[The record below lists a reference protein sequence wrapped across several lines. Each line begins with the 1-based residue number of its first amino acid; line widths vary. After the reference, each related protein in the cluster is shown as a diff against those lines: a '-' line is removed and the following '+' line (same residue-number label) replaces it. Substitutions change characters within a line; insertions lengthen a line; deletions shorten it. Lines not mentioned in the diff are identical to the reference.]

1 MVSERDSKIGAQ
13 SKRTI
18 MCNVC
23 ATVECRRG
31 YPKGI
36 PPFCLATRF
45 HEILE
50 QTKTEYSAPDVIDI
64 YLASG
69 RVVANGY
76 GKWPRIQEAIEFAK
90 ELNLKKI
97 GFASC
102 VALIR
107 ELGLITELFLGAGF
121 DTISAC
127 CQLGRVSPEARGVTV
142 DYRDLRGL
150 YCNPI
155 AQAEIL
161 NTEGTQ
167 MNFILGLCLGH
178 DILFT
183 RYSKAPVSTLIVKD
197 RVTGHNPAAALYSS
211 FHRTPLWKLYCNKDI
226 D

>member
-1 MVSERDSKIGAQ
+1 MTTEPKG
-13 SKRTI
+13 TI
-18 MCNVC
+18 MCHLC
-23 ATVECRRG
+23 ATMECRRG

-36 PPFCLATRF
+36 PPYCVATRF
-45 HEILE
+45 HDVVER
-50 QTKTEYSAPDVIDI
+50 TKTEYSAPDTIDI
-64 YLASG
+64 YVASG

-90 ELNLKKI
+90 ELKLSKI
-97 GFASC
+97 GLASC

-107 ELGLITELFLGAGF
+107 ELAMISELFIGAGF
-121 DTISAC
+121 EVISAA
-127 CQLGRVSPEARGVTV
+127 CQVGRVSPRERGVEV
-142 DYRDLRGL
+142 DFKDFRGL

-161 NTEGTQ
+161 NSEGTQ
-167 MNFILGLCLGH
+167 LNYILGLCLGH

-197 RVTGHNPAAALYSS
+197 RVTGHNPAVALYSS
-211 FHRTPLWKLYCNKDI
+211 FHRRPLWKLYCDKDI